1 MLEQSWGNIF
11 FHRGE
16 RMSIRTQIRGGLMVV
31 TVLILSTSSAWG
43 QMAVPYPVTRNSQRN
58 MMNPN
63 ARPPVEQRTP
73 FEGSGVVEGAG
84 PLGLAVN
91 ANGMSWKV
99 KPDKNCKIEVTGTA
113 DPDFLKP
120 GLWVKFTG
128 DINKGKVSAPVNE
141 LEIVDQRT
149 AMVNEKEKS
158 RSAQTSTDAGAKKGK
173 GAATGTAANSGPI
186 LGKITAYKS
195 NELTLETGSGT
206 VKADLGPNPS
216 IKVNVSDFSWAQ
228 PGDTVDVKGW
238 YMQPGAA
245 MAQDIKVTIKDPLG
259 DNSKKKAKAD
269 KKSAK

>member
-1 MLEQSWGNIF
+1 MLEQSRGNIF

-31 TVLILSTSSAWG
+31 MVIVLSTSSAWA
-43 QMAVPYPVTRNSQRN
+43 QMAVPYPVTRGNSRN
-58 MMNPN
+58 MLNPN

-120 GLWVKFTG
+120 GLWVKFNA
-128 DINKGKVSAPVNE
+128 DIDKKTKATAPVNE

-149 AMVNEKEKS
+149 AMVNEKS
-158 RSAQTSTDAGAKKGK
+158 RGGLTGTDAGAKKGK
-173 GAATGTAANSGPI
+173 GAATGVAANSGPI
-186 LGKITAYKS
+186 LGKITAYKN

-228 PGDTVDVKGW
+228 PGDTVEVKGW

-259 DNSKKKAKAD
+259 ENPKKKAKPE
-269 KKSAK
+269 KKPAK